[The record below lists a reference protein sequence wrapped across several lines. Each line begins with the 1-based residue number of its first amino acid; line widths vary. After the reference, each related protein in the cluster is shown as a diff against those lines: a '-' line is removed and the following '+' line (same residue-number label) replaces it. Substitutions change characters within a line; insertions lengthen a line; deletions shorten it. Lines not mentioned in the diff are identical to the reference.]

1 MPIADDLP
9 RLQSNFLFRNID
21 LKALKSLLEEC
32 RYRQLGSGEVLL
44 EPGNLNQSLYLILSG
59 ELRVYLGGRVLP
71 QNAILVDGD
80 CVGELSLIDG
90 KGATALV
97 LAAMPTELLVIPH
110 DILWAM
116 VDQCNAIARNLL
128 HIISRRMRN
137 ENQILLMTQSQSREF
152 EQAANL
158 DALTGVH
165 NRRWLAETFPRAMA
179 RCARDGHPSCLVM
192 ADVDHFKRYNDAH
205 GHLVGDKVL
214 RRVADLLAE
223 SLRTDDLIARYGGEE
238 FAILLPNTGL
248 EAGCAIAERLREK
261 VAGMQVTRA
270 EGGPVEPV
278 TISCGVAALLSDCDL
293 ESLVARADEALYR
306 AKEQGRN
313 RVERAEDASAP
324 VGVSDEP

>member
-21 LKALKSLLEEC
+21 LKPLESLLEEC
-32 RYRQLGSGEVLL
+32 RHRHLGSGEVLL
-44 EPGNLNQSLYLILSG
+44 EPGKLNQSLYLILSG

-71 QNAILVDGD
+71 QNAILMDGD

-97 LAAMPTELLVIPH
+97 LAAVPTELLVIPH
-110 DILWAM
+110 DTLWAM
-116 VDQCNAIARNLL
+116 VDHCNAIARNLL

-137 ENQILLMTQSQSREF
+137 ENQILLMTQNQSREF

-179 RCARDGHPSCLVM
+179 RCARDDHPLCLVM
-192 ADVDHFKRYNDAH
+192 ADVDHFKRYNDVH
-205 GHLVGDKVL
+205 GHLAGDKVL
-214 RRVADLLAE
+214 RRVADLLAGC
-223 SLRTDDLIARYGGEE
+223 LRTDDLIARYGGEE
-238 FAILLPNTGL
+238 FAILLPNTSL
-248 EAGCAIAERLREK
+248 ETGCAIAERLREK
-261 VAGMQVTRA
+261 VAGMRMAMA

-278 TISCGVAALLSDCDL
+278 TISCGVASLLRDMNL
-293 ESLVARADEALYR
+293 ESLIARADEALYR

-313 RVERAEDASAP
+313 RVERADDSSVPPAP
-324 VGVSDEP
+324 P